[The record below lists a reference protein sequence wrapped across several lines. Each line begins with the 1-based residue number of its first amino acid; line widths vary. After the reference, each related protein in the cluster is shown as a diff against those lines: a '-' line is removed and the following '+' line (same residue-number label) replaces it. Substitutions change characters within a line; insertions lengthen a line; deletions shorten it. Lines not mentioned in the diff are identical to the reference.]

1 MPFYSEDDYLTKST
15 KHIMKK
21 IKERPAGNGTKPNVR
36 RSAKKK
42 AKNKIDV
49 TIHLFGKSFKATM

>member
-1 MPFYSEDDYLTKST
+1 
-15 KHIMKK
+15 MKK